1 MFSIYKITNKIN
13 GKLYIGYSCRPNNRW
28 YDHKKYAL
36 SGRKGILND
45 AIRKYQSNN
54 FNFEIIYQ
62 SLDKIHTHKI
72 MEDYF
77 IEEYKSRAPNG
88 YNNAPGGQ
96 GGALFL
102 GFKHTMET
110 KEKISKARMGTFA
123 SKETKE
129 KISFSLS
136 GKLNPMYGKR
146 HSEVTKQ
153 KIRDKALGRP
163 SKQKGKVFP
172 SNINNP
178 TAKKYLI
185 QLPDG
190 SQVIIKN
197 LSHFC
202 RENNLT
208 STEMNKT
215 FTGKARQH
223 KGYRVIERL

>member
-1 MFSIYKITNKIN
+1 
-13 GKLYIGYSCRPNNRW
+13 
-28 YDHKKYAL
+28 
-36 SGRKGILND
+36 
-45 AIRKYQSNN
+45 
-54 FNFEIIYQ
+54 
-62 SLDKIHTHKI
+62 

-102 GFKHTMET
+102 GFKHTKKT
-110 KEKISKARMGTFA
+110 REKISKARMGTFA

-136 GKLNPMYGKR
+136 GKLNPMYGKK
-146 HSEVTKQ
+146 HCEVTKQ

-185 QLPDG
+185 QLPDK

-208 STEMNKT
+208 STEMNRT